1 MIDSEDLL
9 QRFCSYVRID
19 TQSDSHSTTTPSTA
33 KQWMLARK
41 LEGELRELGITDVRL
56 TEFGYVLAT
65 IPANS
70 KKNRP
75 TQKATWKAS
84 KMR

>member
-19 TQSDSHSTTTPSTA
+19 TQSDSHSKTTPSTE
-33 KQWMLARK
+33 KQWTLARK
-41 LEGELRELGITDVRL
+41 LEGELRELGIADVRL

-65 IPANS
+65 LPSN
-70 KKNRP
+70 
-75 TQKATWKAS
+75 
-84 KMR
+84 